1 MKTLPNDGVS
11 ADIENLDSL
20 NDEALARLAQNG
32 SSDAEHTL
40 VVRFMPLV
48 RIKARP
54 YFLIGA
60 DHSDLVQEGSIGLF
74 SAIRD
79 YDCEKHTSFRTY
91 AEVCIGNNIIAAI
104 KRATREKH
112 FPLNSYISLD
122 KPVFF
127 DNPDDEARCLGDSI
141 LLAATIDPEEL
152 ALDRE
157 AELHILHG
165 LKAELTELELSVLRL
180 YISGKSYAQIA
191 ESIGRSTKT
200 VDNALTR
207 IKKKVSKLIRA
218 NNPEQS

>member
-1 MKTLPNDGVS
+1 
-11 ADIENLDSL
+11 
-20 NDEALARLAQNG
+20 
-32 SSDAEHTL
+32 
-40 VVRFMPLV
+40 MPLV

-104 KRATREKH
+104 KRATRKKH

-152 ALDRE
+152 AIDRE

-191 ESIGRSTKT
+191 ENIGRSTKT

>member
-1 MKTLPNDGVS
+1 MNTLPNDGNP
-11 ADIENLDSL
+11 ADIENFNSL
-20 NDEALARLAQNG
+20 SDEALARLAQSG
-32 SSDAEHTL
+32 SSDAEHAL

-79 YDCEKHTSFRTY
+79 YDCNKHTSFRTY

-104 KRATREKH
+104 KRATRKKH
-112 FPLNSYISLD
+112 FPLNSYVSLD
-122 KPVFF
+122 KPMFF
-127 DNPDDEARCLGDSI
+127 DSPDDEVRCLGDSI
-141 LLAATIDPEEL
+141 LLAATVDPEEL

-157 AELHILHG
+157 AELHILRG
-165 LKAELTELELSVLRL
+165 LESELTELELSVLRL
-180 YISGKSYAQIA
+180 YISGQTYAQIA
-191 ESIGRSTKT
+191 EKIGRSTKA

-207 IKKKVSKLIRA
+207 IKKKVAKLIRA
-218 NNPEQS
+218 GNPE

>member
-104 KRATREKH
+104 KRATRKKH

-141 LLAATIDPEEL
+141 N
-152 ALDRE
+152 
-157 AELHILHG
+157 
-165 LKAELTELELSVLRL
+165 
-180 YISGKSYAQIA
+180 
-191 ESIGRSTKT
+191 SIGRTPFFKSSGFEYTSSSCKLC
-200 VDNALTR
+200 AWYSCC
-207 IKKKVSKLIRA
+207 IIFSKLLPFSPQRSVLIFIFENGTNSCFGGTA
-218 NNPEQS
+218 SAKLPT

>member
-104 KRATREKH
+104 KRATRKKH

-122 KPVFF
+122 KPVFSII
-127 DNPDDEARCLGDSI
+127 PMTRRAVSATRSCL
-141 LLAATIDPEEL
+141 LP
-152 ALDRE
+152 
-157 AELHILHG
+157 
-165 LKAELTELELSVLRL
+165 
-180 YISGKSYAQIA
+180 
-191 ESIGRSTKT
+191 RSTRRSLP
-200 VDNALTR
+200 LTAR
-207 IKKKVSKLIRA
+207 RNFTSCTGSK
-218 NNPEQS
+218 QSLRNLS

>member
-104 KRATREKH
+104 KRATRKKH

-152 ALDRE
+152 AIDRE

-165 LKAELTELELSVLRL
+165 LKAELTELELSV
-180 YISGKSYAQIA
+180 YGFISPEKAMRRSPEALAEAQ
-191 ESIGRSTKT
+191 KQ
-200 VDNALTR
+200 LTMH
-207 IKKKVSKLIRA
+207 
-218 NNPEQS
+218 

>member
-20 NDEALARLAQNG
+20 NDEALAQLAQNG

-104 KRATREKH
+104 KRATRKKH

-152 ALDRE
+152 AIDRE

-180 YISGKSYAQIA
+180 YISGKAMRRSPKALAEAQ
-191 ESIGRSTKT
+191 KQ
-200 VDNALTR
+200 LTMH
-207 IKKKVSKLIRA
+207 
-218 NNPEQS
+218 

>member
-1 MKTLPNDGVS
+1 MKTLPHDGVS

-91 AEVCIGNNIIAAI
+91 AEVCIGNN
-104 KRATREKH
+104 
-112 FPLNSYISLD
+112 
-122 KPVFF
+122 
-127 DNPDDEARCLGDSI
+127 CLGDSI

-152 ALDRE
+152 AIDRE